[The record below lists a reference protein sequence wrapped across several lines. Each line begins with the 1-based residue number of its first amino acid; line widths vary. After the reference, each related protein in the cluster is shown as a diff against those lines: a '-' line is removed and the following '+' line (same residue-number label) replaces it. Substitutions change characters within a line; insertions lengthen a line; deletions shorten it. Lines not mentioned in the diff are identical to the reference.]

1 MVLLYDFQFRVGGYT
16 QALMLS
22 GLVTRMAHA
31 LQLNLECTPD
41 AKTGS
46 SVLWCETRRRLMWA
60 CYVLDAWTGSGVDQL
75 TLIREEDIEIQ
86 LPCDEPDF
94 LLQRPCVTPKLEA
107 RYPSLGMPGQ
117 HTGLMSCYIRLVSIW
132 KRIVR

>member
-1 MVLLYDFQFRVGGYT
+1 
-16 QALMLS
+16 
-22 GLVTRMAHA
+22 
-31 LQLNLECTPD
+31 
-41 AKTGS
+41 
-46 SVLWCETRRRLMWA
+46 MWA

-75 TLIREEDIEIQ
+75 TLLREDDIEIQ

-107 RYPSLGMPGQ
+107 RYPSLGIPGQ